1 MNMAC
6 DLSKLR
12 FNNEKEQEAFT
23 SDFQAALLFAKKLDE
38 IDVSV
43 NMFTN
48 IGDRS
53 GTSH

>member
-1 MNMAC
+1 MAC

-12 FNNEKEQEAFT
+12 FNNEKEQETFT